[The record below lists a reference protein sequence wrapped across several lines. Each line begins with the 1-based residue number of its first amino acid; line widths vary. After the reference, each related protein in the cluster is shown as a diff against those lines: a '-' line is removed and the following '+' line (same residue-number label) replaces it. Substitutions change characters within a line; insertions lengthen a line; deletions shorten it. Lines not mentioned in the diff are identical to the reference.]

1 MDNVIGAGHILL
13 HEWMGNGRQT
23 NTLRNV
29 HVSRASK
36 RIISCTKNMEY
47 KEAVG
52 STDAPL
58 CPMSFN
64 CTPPRVSMENGL
76 VPSYVAIV
84 SSGFSCLG
92 SILIVVTFFALK
104 DMRSGAQKIITFLA
118 IADFVSAA
126 GYIVGSVNFLTHFN
140 KTDHKQCQVFQDLC
154 VAQATFTSWSSL
166 VSFLWTAILAFYFYL
181 IIVYRRVQV
190 AARLMPLYHILAWGA
205 PLFIVIPLVATG
217 HLGYAPYAAS
227 NWCFV
232 RDNHYADRGLKSDL
246 DEIIIILFNGKL
258 WEILTYVVVTVLFIL
273 ISAHV
278 AKVGKLK
285 GWGLSLIHI

>member
-1 MDNVIGAGHILL
+1 MELIEEATASVSVMAT
-13 HEWMGNGRQT
+13 T
-23 NTLRNV
+23 N
-29 HVSRASK
+29 
-36 RIISCTKNMEY
+36 
-47 KEAVG
+47 
-52 STDAPL
+52 PPQ
-58 CPMSFN
+58 CPTTRN
-64 CTPPRVSMENGL
+64 CTHPYVSIENGPI
-76 VPSYVAIV
+76 PSYVAIV

-118 IADFVSAA
+118 LADFVSAA
-126 GYIVGSVNFLTHFN
+126 GYIVGSVNFLTHYN
-140 KTDHKQCQVFQDLC
+140 KTEHKECQVFKDIC
-154 VAQATFTSWSSL
+154 ETQATITSWSSL

-190 AARLMPLYHILAWGA
+190 AARLMPLYHIVAWGF

-232 RDNHYADRGLKSDL
+232 RNTDFRRGLKTDPT
-246 DEIIIILFNGKL
+246 EIVIILFDGKL
-258 WEILTYVVVTVLFIL
+258 WEILTYIIVTVLFIL

-278 AKVGKLK
+278 AKVRSLAFLP
-285 GWGLSLIHI
+285 WSCLFPVGLMHAGLHSIGGGIGVGVI

>member
-1 MDNVIGAGHILL
+1 MELYRTTAPSPQCPISSNSC
-13 HEWMGNGRQT
+13 EPSY
-23 NTLRNV
+23 
-29 HVSRASK
+29 VS
-36 RIISCTKNMEY
+36 
-47 KEAVG
+47 V
-52 STDAPL
+52 
-58 CPMSFN
+58 
-64 CTPPRVSMENGL
+64 ENGP

-118 IADFVSAA
+118 LADFVSAA
-126 GYIVGSVNFLTHFN
+126 GYIVGSANFLAHFN
-140 KTDHKQCQVFQDLC
+140 KTDTKDCQVFQDLC
-154 VAQATFTSWSSL
+154 IAQATFTSWSSL

-190 AARLMPLYHILAWGA
+190 AARLMPLYHIVAWGA

-232 RDNHYADRGLKSDL
+232 KDTHYQNRGLKRDTT
-246 DEIIIILFNGKL
+246 EIIIILFNGKL
-258 WEILTYVVVTVLFIL
+258 WEILTYVIVTVLFIL
-273 ISAHV
+273 ISTHV
-278 AKVGKLK
+278 AKVGSFVNKL
-285 GWGLSLIHI
+285 LY

>member
-1 MDNVIGAGHILL
+1 MELFEKGVDLTT
-13 HEWMGNGRQT
+13 T
-23 NTLRNV
+23 N
-29 HVSRASK
+29 SS
-36 RIISCTKNMEY
+36 
-47 KEAVG
+47 
-52 STDAPL
+52 PL
-58 CPMSFN
+58 CPVSFN
-64 CTPPRVSMENGL
+64 CGSSRVSIENGL

-92 SILIVVTFFALK
+92 SILIVITFFALK

-118 IADFVSAA
+118 LADFVSAA
-126 GYIVGSVNFLTHFN
+126 GYIVGSTNFLTHFN
-140 KTDHKQCQVFQDLC
+140 KTDSKECQVFQDLC

-181 IIVYRRVQV
+181 IIVYKRVQV
-190 AARLMPLYHILAWGA
+190 AARLMPLYHIIAWGV

-232 RDNHYADRGLKSDL
+232 RDSHYQRGLNKNVT
-246 DEIIIILFNGKL
+246 EIIIILFNGKL

-273 ISAHV
+273 ITFHV
-278 AKVGKLK
+278 ARVG
-285 GWGLSLIHI
+285 STS